1 MDTLENLMEVS
12 KHSMPS
18 EGSIRNTIKLHN
30 MYDHR
35 RGRYSKPLTNV
46 TNELQLCDKKFINK
60 FEEIAVLYRLGLTM
74 NTIINQLNLTR
85 GVK

>member
-35 RGRYSKPLTNV
+35 RGRYFAPLRND
-46 TNELQLCDKKFINK
+46 LSLCDKKFINK
-60 FEEIAVLYRLGLTM
+60 FEEIVVLYRLGLSM
-74 NTIINQLNLTR
+74 NTIINQLNLTI

>member
-1 MDTLENLMEVS
+1 MDTLKNLMEVS
-12 KHSMPS
+12 RHSMPS

-30 MYDHR
+30 
-35 RGRYSKPLTNV
+35 RYNHHVSFIKD
-46 TNELQLCDKKFINK
+46 EQQLCDEKFINK
-60 FEEIAVLYRLGLTM
+60 FEEIIVLYRLGLSM